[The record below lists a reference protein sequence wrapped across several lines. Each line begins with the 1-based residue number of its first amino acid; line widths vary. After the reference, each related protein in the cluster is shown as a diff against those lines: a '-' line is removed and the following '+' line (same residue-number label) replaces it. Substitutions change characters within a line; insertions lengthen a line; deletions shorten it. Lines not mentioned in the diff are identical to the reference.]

1 MQIKCKTKF
10 GLSILLCLLLTAKP
24 SQAQQVPRAVHLY
37 INHRVGSNN
46 TGHLIAVV
54 VNNLKHHANADSLIF
69 HFTDMGGKAAAYLN
83 YIGIVPPLASRIL
96 EDTVIFN
103 QKINYEFHTIELTE
117 GDSVIYSSPLKLF
130 NPAMLSKTWPIATGL
145 KAEASVFVPELPY
158 FHVLDYIYADI
169 DGFWI
174 KSDNNVLYKIDYQG
188 KILFSFSPEKELPW
202 QSLYAAVLDKRK
214 IQFAQQY
221 FSWFKTNNRY
231 AFPMYGVHVSTDGHI
246 YVHCAAQPFEKTKL
260 KNGQTIVSAEPY
272 GFLLKVNSRTYEL
285 QVIHTTDEFNLS
297 ETTYYDFDNLYI
309 ADQKG
314 YVSTEI
320 SSKKGDLVGL
330 STFQIKNQIITKAK
344 RVKIPEHVNSDFLT
358 ESFIK
363 SCFVETKDHVFLI
376 RSRDSLIL
384 DLLNPQHTFT
394 HPSISNGRT
403 FNLHNAGRV
412 SNELWYLLY
421 ENESQKFMLS
431 IFQRNTLIAEIE
443 IPKTEAL
450 QWRKAFIHEKM
461 LFIPSQTANGQL
473 ELKKMA
479 LQFTY

>member
-1 MQIKCKTKF
+1 MNHNKK
-10 GLSILLCLLLTAKP
+10 SLLLLVLCFILVGSAGL
-24 SQAQQVPRAVHLY
+24 AQQPLKKVHLY
-37 INHRVGSNN
+37 INHRVGSNT
-46 TGHLIAVV
+46 TGHLIAIIM
-54 VNNLKHHANADSLIF
+54 NNARHHAQVDSLIF
-69 HFTDMGGKAAAYLN
+69 HFTDMQGKAAAYLN
-83 YIGIVPPLASRIL
+83 YLGIVPPQTSRII
-96 EDTVIFN
+96 EDTTLFN
-103 QKINYEFHTIELTE
+103 EKINYEFHTIELTE
-117 GDSVIYSSPLKLF
+117 GDSVIYAGPLKLF
-130 NPAMLSKTWPIATGL
+130 NPALLSKKWPITAGL
-145 KAEASVFVPELPY
+145 KAEASVLVPELKY
-158 FHVLDYIYADI
+158 YHVLDYLYADT
-169 DGFWI
+169 DGIWI

-188 KILFSFSPEKELPW
+188 KLLFSFSPEKELPW

-214 IQFAQQY
+214 IKFAQQY

-231 AFPMYGVHVSTDGHI
+231 TFPMYGVHVSTDGHI

-260 KNGQTIVSAEPY
+260 KNGQTMLSAEPY

-309 ADQKG
+309 AGQKG

-330 STFQIKNQIITKAK
+330 STIQIKNQIITKAK
-344 RVKIPEHVNSDFLT
+344 RVKIPEHGNSDFLT

-363 SCFVETKDHVFLI
+363 SCFVETKDHVYLI
-376 RSRDSLIL
+376 RSRDSLII

-394 HPSISNGRT
+394 HPSISNSRS
-403 FNLHNAGRV
+403 FNLHSAGRV
-412 SNELWYLLY
+412 SSELWYLLY

-431 IFQRNTLIAEIE
+431 IFQRNKLIAEIE
-443 IPKTEAL
+443 IPKTEAS

-461 LFIPSQTANGQL
+461 LFIPWQTANGQL